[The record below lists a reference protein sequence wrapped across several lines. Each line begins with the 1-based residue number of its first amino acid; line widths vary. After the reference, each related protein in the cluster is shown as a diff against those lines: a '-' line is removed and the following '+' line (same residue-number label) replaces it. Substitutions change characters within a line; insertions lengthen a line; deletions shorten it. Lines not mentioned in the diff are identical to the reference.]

1 MSQTEVF
8 NSGVVLVFKKIAMI
22 AIRLWGRLGNQLFQY
37 SFGRALSERTGEA
50 LYFYVLEKT
59 IGNESVSLSNFNGKI
74 KFLKPHEI
82 KSFYHF
88 YGSDL
93 LVRIERKL
101 TSILPL
107 IHRRIYIEKRTGYTK
122 IAPTSAVCYDGYWQ
136 SYRYFSE
143 IADQLRQELKPEE
156 SVVLPAGLVGEIS
169 GSTSV
174 AVHIRRDDYLSRSNR
189 SIYGYCGPDYYR
201 RAIGHI
207 SGKVPDASFFVFSD
221 DIEWV
226 SRNFTFFPEE
236 TIYVAHTPDPSD
248 CIDISLMRKCRH
260 NIIANSTFSWWG
272 AFLGDQKDKIVIAP
286 ESWYINMP
294 GFIISDLIPSG
305 WILM

>member
-1 MSQTEVF
+1 LSQTEVF
-8 NSGVVLVFKKIAMI
+8 NSGIGLVFKKIAMI

-37 SFGRALSERTGEA
+37 SFGRALSERTGED
-50 LYFYVLEKT
+50 LYFYVLEKN
-59 IGNESVSLSNFNGKI
+59 IRNESVSLSNFNVKI
-74 KFLKPHEI
+74 KFLKPAEI
-82 KSFYHF
+82 KNLYHF

-101 TSILPL
+101 TSILPF
-107 IHRRIYIEKRTGYTK
+107 IHRRIYIEKRTGYTE
-122 IAPTSAVCYDGYWQ
+122 IAPLSAGCYDGYWQ
-136 SYRYFSE
+136 SYRYFSG
-143 IADQLRQELKPEE
+143 IADQLRQELKLKD
-156 SVVLPAGLVGEIS
+156 SVVLPEGLEREIS

-174 AVHIRRDDYLSRSNR
+174 AIHIRRGDYLSRSGS
-189 SIYGYCGPDYYR
+189 SIYAYCGPDYYR

-226 SRNFTFFPEE
+226 SKNFTFLPEG
-236 TIYVAHTPDPSD
+236 TKYVEHTADPSD
-248 CIDISLMRKCRH
+248 CIEISLMRNCSH

-294 GFIISDLIPSG
+294 GFIISDLIPSE